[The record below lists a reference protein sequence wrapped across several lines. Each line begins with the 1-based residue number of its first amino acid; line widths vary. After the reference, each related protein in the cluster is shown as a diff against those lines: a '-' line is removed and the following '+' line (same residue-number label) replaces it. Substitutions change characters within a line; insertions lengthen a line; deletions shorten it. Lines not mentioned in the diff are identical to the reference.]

1 MPTAPSESTGGRLP
15 PEDRARPG
23 RSGPNRRPGLV
34 SDLRRF
40 WVASAVST
48 GLAVT
53 YVAIVVVVEP
63 GRVVALPFLAT
74 TYFGAWV
81 GYALSYVLLTWRTL
95 GRADGSTLRS
105 WLGESRTGRRRRRR
119 AESLAGIGG
128 PAGAVS
134 FCLLALAAVIVA
146 TVVPQLRGDPVV
158 LPLAVAVVVT
168 TWVLIVIVFAVHY
181 AREDAQFGGLRFGGG
196 TDLASDQ
203 ASSPPRFADYVF
215 LAVQISTSYTSA
227 DVTVTGPGLRRAT
240 ITQTL
245 VSFVFNSILIAL
257 VVSLITL
264 NAH

>member
-1 MPTAPSESTGGRLP
+1 M
-15 PEDRARPG
+15 
-23 RSGPNRRPGLV
+23 

-146 TVVPQLRGDPVV
+146 TSCRNS
-158 LPLAVAVVVT
+158 AVIR
-168 TWVLIVIVFAVHY
+168 WCF
-181 AREDAQFGGLRFGGG
+181 RWR
-196 TDLASDQ
+196 SPS
-203 ASSPPRFADYVF
+203 SSPPGF
-215 LAVQISTSYTSA
+215 
-227 DVTVTGPGLRRAT
+227 
-240 ITQTL
+240 
-245 VSFVFNSILIAL
+245 
-257 VVSLITL
+257 
-264 NAH
+264 

>member
-1 MPTAPSESTGGRLP
+1 M
-15 PEDRARPG
+15 
-23 RSGPNRRPGLV
+23 
-34 SDLRRF
+34 
-40 WVASAVST
+40 ASAVST

-63 GRVVALPFLAT
+63 GRVVALPFVAT
-74 TYFGAWV
+74 AYFGAWV
-81 GYALSYVLLTWRTL
+81 AYALSYVLLTWRTL

-196 TDLASDQ
+196 TDLASDE
-203 ASSPPRFADYVF
+203 ANSPPRLSLSSF
-215 LAVQISTSYTSA
+215 LCKGA
-227 DVTVTGPGLRRAT
+227 
-240 ITQTL
+240 
-245 VSFVFNSILIAL
+245 AL
-257 VVSLITL
+257 GF
-264 NAH
+264 